1 MLPEPRWKSLELLI
15 INSCMRERAHTQMD
29 ARTPPSPPQISPLP
43 GTGAEALPPTHPH
56 VLHRRPGVPAASRG
70 GPGRLGALSRLP
82 LLGSSGKGI
91 RLYSSS
97 TPSCGGR
104 CPPFFPTRETRERG
118 RKPGSRTGTSSKWQP
133 LPPRHEGLWAPRP
146 KRGLRR
152 MPRCKF
158 DVTWLMKALKIKL
171 VR

>member
-43 GTGAEALPPTHPH
+43 GTGAEALPPTHMCCT
-56 VLHRRPGVPAASRG
+56 G
-70 GPGRLGALSRLP
+70 GPGCPQPPGGGGAVGALSRLP

-91 RLYSSS
+91 RLSSSS

-152 MPRCKF
+152 VPRCKF
-158 DVTWLMKALKIKL
+158 DVTWLMEALKIKL